1 MSKPIPAKNIQNW
14 KSISTSHIR
23 SENDLLVWYE
33 ICELEASGE
42 YIPVMVDHTEDVP
55 CSGKFLLHQ
64 GVQRRI
70 TITLC
75 HESNPDLVWKEIKEV
90 VVGKNHF
97 LILNVF
103 FISQKREMFFIS
115 KLEYLFKD
123 KILVIP

>member
-1 MSKPIPAKNIQNW
+1 MSRKQKTTPLKYINSPQMSKPIPAKNIKNW

-33 ICELEASGE
+33 ICELEASGD
-42 YIPVMVDHTEDVP
+42 YIPVVVDHTEDVP

-90 VVGKNHF
+90 VIGM
-97 LILNVF
+97 
-103 FISQKREMFFIS
+103 R
-115 KLEYLFKD
+115 LFYFRR
-123 KILVIP
+123 IYFET

>member
-1 MSKPIPAKNIQNW
+1 MSRKQQKTTPLKYINSPQMSKPIPAKNIQNW

-33 ICELEASGE
+33 ICELEASGD

-90 VVGKNHF
+90 VVGKIHF

-103 FISQKREMFFIS
+103 NF
-115 KLEYLFKD
+115 L
-123 KILVIP
+123 